1 LQNGLKFSVTNSQS
15 MSEIGKNIIQEQ
27 DSETSIRYLA
37 AQKQIYISGKS
48 TFAFQVIIAV
58 PIPIIIS
65 IVTPLL
71 SKPEQGIIWIFV
83 LYSIIATFL
92 EFYCEDRATKLKKL
106 AASIQEKFD
115 TNVLMIDWNKTLLP
129 SKPEDGLILRSYNK
143 HIKKHTTEKLYGWYS
158 NEVLSVKT
166 NIATLLC
173 QRTNCSYDFTLR
185 QRYTRTILLIAALT
199 FIILLIVAGQNGLT
213 VPCFVSS
220 VLFPSLPVFV
230 LAFKQISSNN
240 EAIEYLKE
248 LKDLIE
254 NELENIKINDSIDSQ
269 LIRQIQDK
277 IYLKRINSPL
287 LPEWAYNLLRQDL
300 EDEMH
305 FSVKEKVKE
314 LTQ

>member
-1 LQNGLKFSVTNSQS
+1 
-15 MSEIGKNIIQEQ
+15 MSEIGKHIIQEQ
-27 DSETSIRYLA
+27 DSDTSIKYLA
-37 AQKQIYISGKS
+37 AQKQLYMNGKA
-48 TFAFQVIIAV
+48 TFAFQVLIAV
-58 PIPIIIS
+58 PIPILIS

-71 SKPEQGIIWIFV
+71 GKEEQSIVWIFV

-92 EFYCEDRATKLKKL
+92 EFFFEDRAMKLKKL

-115 TNVLMIDWNKTLLP
+115 TSVLLIDWNKTLIS
-129 SKPEDGLILRSYNK
+129 SKPDDGIILRFYNK
-143 HIKKHTTEKLYGWYS
+143 YIKKNKLDKLYGWYS
-158 NEVLSVKT
+158 KEVLPVNT

-185 QRYTRTILLIAALT
+185 QRYTNTILLLAAAT
-199 FIILLIVAGQNGLT
+199 FLILLIIAGQNGLT
-213 VPCFVSS
+213 VPNFIST

-230 LAFKQISSNN
+230 LAYKQISTNK
-240 EAIEYLKE
+240 EAIENLKE

-254 NELENIKINDSIDSQ
+254 GKLENLSINDQ
-269 LIRQIQDK
+269 VEPHLIRQIQDK

-287 LPEWAYNLLRQDL
+287 LPEWAYNFLRQNL

-314 LTQ
+314 LTK

>member
-1 LQNGLKFSVTNSQS
+1 MNEV
-15 MSEIGKNIIQEQ
+15 GKHIIQEQ
-27 DSETSIRYLA
+27 DSDASIRYLA
-37 AQKQIYISGKS
+37 AQKQLYIYGKS

-83 LYSIIATFL
+83 LYSIVATFL
-92 EFYCEDRATKLKKL
+92 EFFCEDRAMKLKKL

-115 TNVLMIDWNKTLLP
+115 TTVLLIGWNKTLIP
-129 SKPEDGLILRSYNK
+129 NKPEDGIILRHCKKY
-143 HIKKHTTEKLYGWYS
+143 IKKYKADKLYGWYS
-158 NEVLSVKT
+158 KEVHPVNT

-185 QRYTRTILLIAALT
+185 KRYSNTILLLAAST
-199 FIILLIVAGQNGLT
+199 FIILLIVAGQYGIT
-213 VPCFVSS
+213 VPTFVSS

-230 LAFKQISSNN
+230 LAYKQITSNK
-240 EAIEYLKE
+240 EAIENLKE
-248 LKDLIE
+248 LKELIE
-254 NELENIKINDSIDSQ
+254 NELEKIKIADTIDSY

-277 IYLKRINSPL
+277 VYLKRINSPL
-287 LPEWAYNLLRQDL
+287 LPEWAYNFLRQNL

-305 FSVKEKVKE
+305 FSMKETVNG
-314 LTQ
+314 LSR

>member
-1 LQNGLKFSVTNSQS
+1 MN
-15 MSEIGKNIIQEQ
+15 EIGKHIIQEQ
-27 DSETSIRYLA
+27 DSDASIRYLA
-37 AQKQIYISGKS
+37 AQKKLYINGKS
-48 TFAFQVIIAV
+48 TFTFQVIIAV

-92 EFYCEDRATKLKKL
+92 EFFCEDRAMKLKKL

-115 TNVLMIDWNKTLLP
+115 TTVLVIGWNKTLIP
-129 SKPEDGLILRSYNK
+129 NKPEDGLILRYYNK
-143 HIKKHTTEKLYGWYS
+143 YIKKYKVDKLYGWYS
-158 NEVLSVKT
+158 NEVLPVNT
-166 NIATLLC
+166 NIASLLC

-185 QRYTRTILLIAALT
+185 KRYTNTILILAAST
-199 FIILLIVAGQNGLT
+199 FIILLIVAGQSGIT
-213 VPCFVSS
+213 VPSFISS

-230 LAFKQISSNN
+230 LAYKQIKSNK
-240 EAIEYLKE
+240 EAIENLKE

-254 NELENIKINDSIDSQ
+254 NELEQIKITDTIDIH
-269 LIRQIQDK
+269 LVRQIQDK

-287 LPEWAYNLLRQDL
+287 LPEWAYNFLRQNL

-305 FSVKEKVKE
+305 FSMKETVKE
-314 LTQ
+314 LTRR

>member
-1 LQNGLKFSVTNSQS
+1 
-15 MSEIGKNIIQEQ
+15 MSEIGKHIIQEQ
-27 DSETSIRYLA
+27 DSETSIKYLA
-37 AQKQIYISGKS
+37 AQKQLYINGKT
-48 TFAFQVIIAV
+48 TFAFQVLIAV
-58 PIPIIIS
+58 PIPILIS

-71 SKPEQGIIWIFV
+71 GKEEQSIVWIFV

-92 EFYCEDRATKLKKL
+92 EFFCEDRAMKLKKL

-115 TNVLMIDWNKTLLP
+115 TSVLLIDWNKTLIT
-129 SKPEDGLILRSYNK
+129 SKPDDGITLRFYNK
-143 HIKKHTTEKLYGWYS
+143 YIKKNNLDKLYGWYS
-158 NEVLSVKT
+158 NEVLPVNT

-185 QRYTRTILLIAALT
+185 QRYTNTILLLAAAT
-199 FIILLIVAGQNGLT
+199 FLILLIIAGQNGLT
-213 VPCFVSS
+213 VPNFIST

-230 LAFKQISSNN
+230 LAYKQISTNK
-240 EAIEYLKE
+240 EAIENLKE

-254 NELENIKINDSIDSQ
+254 GRLETLRINDQ
-269 LIRQIQDK
+269 VEPHLIRQIQDK

-287 LPEWAYNLLRQDL
+287 LPEWAYNFLRQNL

-314 LTQ
+314 LTK

>member
-1 LQNGLKFSVTNSQS
+1 
-15 MSEIGKNIIQEQ
+15 MSEIGKHIIQEQ
-27 DSETSIRYLA
+27 DSEESIRYLA
-37 AQKQIYISGKS
+37 AQKQLYINGKS

-58 PIPIIIS
+58 PIPIFIS

-71 SKPEQGIIWIFV
+71 SKSEQGIIWIFV

-92 EFYCEDRATKLKKL
+92 EFYCEDKAVKLKKM

-115 TNVLMIDWNKTLLP
+115 TKVLLIDWNKTLLP
-129 SKPEDGLILRSYNK
+129 NKPEDGSILRYYNK
-143 HIKKHTTEKLYGWYS
+143 YIKKRKVDKLYGWYS
-158 NEVLSVKT
+158 NEILPVNT

-185 QRYTRTILLIAALT
+185 NRYTKTILLLAAST
-199 FIILLIVAGQNGLT
+199 FIILLIVAGQNGISVQT
-213 VPCFVSS
+213 FISS

-230 LAFKQISSNN
+230 LAFKQISLNK
-240 EAIEYLKE
+240 EAIENLKE
-248 LKDLIE
+248 LKGLIE
-254 NELENIKINDSIDSQ
+254 HELENIKINDTIDTQ

-287 LPEWAYNLLRQDL
+287 LPEWAYDFLRQNL

-305 FSVKEKVKE
+305 FSVKETVKE
-314 LTQ
+314 LSRR

>member
-1 LQNGLKFSVTNSQS
+1 MN
-15 MSEIGKNIIQEQ
+15 EIGSHIIQEQ
-27 DSETSIRYLA
+27 DSDASIRYLA
-37 AQKQIYISGKS
+37 AQKQLYINGKS

-71 SKPEQGIIWIFV
+71 SKTEQGIIWIFV

-92 EFYCEDRATKLKKL
+92 EFFCEDRAMKLKKL

-115 TNVLMIDWNKTLLP
+115 TTVLLIDWNKTLIP
-129 SKPEDGLILRSYNK
+129 SKPEDGLILRYYNK
-143 HIKKHTTEKLYGWYS
+143 YIKKHKVDKLYGWYS
-158 NEVLSVKT
+158 NEVLPVNT

-185 QRYTRTILLIAALT
+185 KRYTNTILLIAAST
-199 FIILLIVAGQNGLT
+199 FIILLIVAGQNGIT
-213 VPCFVSS
+213 VPTFISS

-230 LAFKQISSNN
+230 LAYKQITSNR
-240 EAIEYLKE
+240 EAIENLKE

-254 NELENIKINDSIDSQ
+254 NELEKIKLSDTIDNH

-287 LPEWAYNLLRQDL
+287 LPEWAYNFLRQNL

-305 FSVKEKVKE
+305 FSVKETVNE
-314 LTQ
+314 LSRR

>member
-1 LQNGLKFSVTNSQS
+1 MN
-15 MSEIGKNIIQEQ
+15 EIGKHIIQEQ
-27 DSETSIRYLA
+27 DSDTSIKYLA
-37 AQKQIYISGKS
+37 AQKQLYMNGKS
-48 TFAFQVIIAV
+48 TFAFQVLIAV
-58 PIPIIIS
+58 PIPILIS

-92 EFYCEDRATKLKKL
+92 EFYCEDRAMKLKKL

-115 TNVLMIDWNKTLLP
+115 TSVLLIDWNKTLIT
-129 SKPEDGLILRSYNK
+129 SKPDDGIILRFYNK
-143 HIKKHTTEKLYGWYS
+143 YIKKNNLDKLYGWYS
-158 NEVLSVKT
+158 NEVLPVNT

-185 QRYTRTILLIAALT
+185 QRYTNTILLLAAAT
-199 FIILLIVAGQNGLT
+199 FLILLIIAGQNGLT
-213 VPCFVSS
+213 VPNFIST

-230 LAFKQISSNN
+230 LAYKQISTNK
-240 EAIEYLKE
+240 EAIENLKE

-254 NELENIKINDSIDSQ
+254 GRLETLRINDQ
-269 LIRQIQDK
+269 VEPHLIRQIQDK

-287 LPEWAYNLLRQDL
+287 LPEWAYNFLRQNL

-314 LTQ
+314 LTK

>member
-1 LQNGLKFSVTNSQS
+1 
-15 MSEIGKNIIQEQ
+15 MSEIGKHIIHEQ
-27 DSETSIRYLA
+27 DSDASIRYLA
-37 AQKQIYISGKS
+37 AQKQLYINGKS

-71 SKPEQGIIWIFV
+71 SKTEQGIIWIFV

-92 EFYCEDRATKLKKL
+92 EFLCEDRAMKLKKL

-115 TNVLMIDWNKTLLP
+115 TTVLLIDWNKTLIP
-129 SKPEDGLILRSYNK
+129 SKPEDGLILRYYSKY
-143 HIKKHTTEKLYGWYS
+143 IKKYKVDKLYGWYS
-158 NEVLSVKT
+158 NEVLPVNT

-185 QRYTRTILLIAALT
+185 KRYTNTILLLAAST
-199 FIILLIVAGQNGLT
+199 FIILLIVAGQNGIT
-213 VPCFVSS
+213 VPTFVSS

-230 LAFKQISSNN
+230 LAYKQITSNK
-240 EAIEYLKE
+240 EAIENLKE
-248 LKDLIE
+248 LKELIE
-254 NELENIKINDSIDSQ
+254 NELEKIKLSDTIDNH

-287 LPEWAYNLLRQDL
+287 LPEWAYNFLRQNL

-305 FSVKEKVKE
+305 FSMKETVKE
-314 LTQ
+314 LDRS

>member
-1 LQNGLKFSVTNSQS
+1 MNEV
-15 MSEIGKNIIQEQ
+15 GKHIIEEQ
-27 DSETSIRYLA
+27 DCDASIRYLS
-37 AQKQIYISGKS
+37 AQKQLYINGKS

-65 IVTPLL
+65 LVTQQL
-71 SKPEQGIIWIFV
+71 SKSEQGIIWIFV

-92 EFYCEDRATKLKKL
+92 EFFCEDRAMKLKKI

-115 TNVLMIDWNKTLLP
+115 TTVLFIGWNKTLIP
-129 SKPEDGLILRSYNK
+129 HKPEDGVILRYSNK
-143 HIKKHTTEKLYGWYS
+143 YIKKYKVDKLYGWYS
-158 NEVLSVKT
+158 NEVLFVDT

-173 QRTNCSYDFTLR
+173 QRTNCTYDFTLR
-185 QRYTRTILLIAALT
+185 KRYANTILIIATST
-199 FIILLIVAGQNGLT
+199 FVILLTVAGQNGIT
-213 VPCFVSS
+213 VPSFVSN

-230 LAFKQISSNN
+230 LAYKQITSNK
-240 EAIEYLKE
+240 EAIENLKE

-254 NELENIKINDSIDSQ
+254 NELENIKINDSIDSH

-287 LPEWAYNLLRQDL
+287 LPEWAYNFLRQNL

-305 FSVKEKVKE
+305 FSMKETVEE
-314 LTQ
+314 LTRR

>member
-1 LQNGLKFSVTNSQS
+1 
-15 MSEIGKNIIQEQ
+15 MSDIGKHIIQEQ
-27 DSETSIRYLA
+27 DSETSIKYLA
-37 AQKQIYISGKS
+37 AQKQIYITGKT
-48 TFAFQVIIAV
+48 TFAFQVLIAV
-58 PIPIIIS
+58 PIPILIS

-71 SKPEQGIIWIFV
+71 GKEEQSIVWIFV

-92 EFYCEDRATKLKKL
+92 EFFCENRAMRLKKL

-115 TNVLMIDWNKTLLP
+115 TSVLLIDWNKTLIR
-129 SKPEDGLILRSYNK
+129 SKPDDGIILRFYNK
-143 HIKKHTTEKLYGWYS
+143 YIKKNKLDKLYGWYS
-158 NEVLSVKT
+158 NEVLPVNT

-185 QRYTRTILLIAALT
+185 KRYTNTILLLAVAT
-199 FIILLIVAGQNGLT
+199 FLILLIIAGQNGLT
-213 VPCFVSS
+213 VPNFIST

-230 LAFKQISSNN
+230 MTYKQISTNK
-240 EAIEYLKE
+240 EAIENLKE

-254 NELENIKINDSIDSQ
+254 GTLENLSINDQVEIH

-287 LPEWAYNLLRQDL
+287 LPEWAYNFLRQNL

-314 LTQ
+314 LMK

>member
-1 LQNGLKFSVTNSQS
+1 MNES
-15 MSEIGKNIIQEQ
+15 GKHIIQEQ
-27 DSETSIRYLA
+27 DSEASLRYLA
-37 AQKQIYISGKS
+37 AQKQLYINGKS
-48 TFAFQVIIAV
+48 TFALQVIIAV

-71 SKPEQGIIWIFV
+71 SKHEQGIIWIFV

-92 EFYCEDRATKLKKL
+92 EFLCEDRSMKLKKL

-115 TNVLMIDWNKTLLP
+115 TTVLMIDWNKTLLP
-129 SKPEDGLILRSYNK
+129 NKPEDGLIHRYYNK
-143 HIKKHTTEKLYGWYS
+143 FLKKHKVDELYGWYS
-158 NEVLSVKT
+158 NEVQPVNT

-185 QRYTRTILLIAALT
+185 KRYTNTILILAAFT
-199 FIILLIVAGQNGLT
+199 FFILLLVAGQYGITIPTFISN
-213 VPCFVSS
+213 VV
-220 VLFPSLPVFV
+220 FPSLPIFV
-230 LAFKQISSNN
+230 LAYKQISSNK
-240 EAIEYLKE
+240 EAIDNLKE

-254 NELENIKINDSIDSQ
+254 NELEKIKINDTIDGL

-287 LPEWAYNLLRQDL
+287 LPEWAYNLLRRNL
-300 EDEMH
+300 EDEMN

-314 LTQ
+314 LSK